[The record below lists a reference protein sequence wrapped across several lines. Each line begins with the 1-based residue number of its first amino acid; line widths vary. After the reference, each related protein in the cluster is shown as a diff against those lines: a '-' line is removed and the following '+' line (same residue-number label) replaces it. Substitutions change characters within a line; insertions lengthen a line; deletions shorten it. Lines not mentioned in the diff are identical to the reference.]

1 MTDDRP
7 KAQRGL
13 GLAQGPSYQRAWNA
27 DTVCSVRE
35 CLMPS
40 EAPRR
45 YLPPEKQRCPGLT
58 GQDHFPS
65 EYGRSR
71 RALTDPG
78 PPQKE
83 PGCQAGAGGGQ
94 SHTVVWTLLGST
106 MALLPSQWSPVSC
119 HSIRILTGPLPCA
132 SHAPSSGHCGKRR
145 REGSHPQGP
154 ALFRDNDRDSGHHPH
169 RHSGH
174 NPCVD
179 PALLCAKPRTKRA
192 AHVSL
197 SSCLKCPLF
206 PFYRRDN

>member
-13 GLAQGPSYQRAWNA
+13 RLAQGPSYQRAWNA

-71 RALTDPG
+71 RALTDLG

-94 SHTVVWTLLGST
+94 SHTVVWTLLGSA

-119 HSIRILTGPLPCA
+119 HSIRILTGPLPRA
-132 SHAPSSGHCGKRR
+132 SHAPSSGDCGRRR
-145 REGSHPQGP
+145 REGMAPILRDLHSSGIMTGTAVTTPTATAGTILALTQHYCVRSLVRSVPCTSHLVP
-154 ALFRDNDRDSGHHPH
+154 
-169 RHSGH
+169 
-174 NPCVD
+174 V
-179 PALLCAKPRTKRA
+179 
-192 AHVSL
+192 
-197 SSCLKCPLF
+197 
-206 PFYRRDN
+206 